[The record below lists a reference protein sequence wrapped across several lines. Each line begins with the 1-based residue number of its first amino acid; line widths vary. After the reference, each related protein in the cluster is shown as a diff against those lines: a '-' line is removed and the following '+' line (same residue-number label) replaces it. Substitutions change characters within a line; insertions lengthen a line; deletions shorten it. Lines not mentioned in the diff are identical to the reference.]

1 MGARGEGFLA
11 CLCCAEHGTP
21 PFRLPQ
27 HLPTIP
33 GCVSCS
39 TRLFTSCWLIYD
51 SLDPYYDLSRL
62 PTIHFLDATSQEE
75 SAVPLRL
82 RTIFAFPGNKP
93 TLHGMRMASTGA
105 SDLSQIRVL
114 LKASGA
120 WNSMT

>member
-33 GCVSCS
+33 GCVS
-39 TRLFTSCWLIYD
+39 Y
-51 SLDPYYDLSRL
+51 PYYDLSRL